1 MERKI
6 KDKMTKIKIL
16 CLMMLVVI
24 GLCQF
29 SQAAGMIPE
38 KKIAA
43 LKEGNGLVIMEE

>member
-1 MERKI
+1 MN
-6 KDKMTKIKIL
+6 KMTRIRIL
-16 CLMMLVVI
+16 CLMMLVLI

-29 SQAAGMIPE
+29 SQAADNIPE